1 MLKVIQSP
9 AKYLQGPDAAVLFGQ
24 YAKNLAESFF
34 VIADDFVMKLAGE
47 KVVNGLQSHD
57 IRCHAERF
65 NGECSHAEINRLMA
79 ILQKQ
84 GCRGVVGI
92 GGGKTL
98 DTAKAIGY
106 YQKLPVVVIPTIA
119 STDAPTSAL
128 SVIYTEAGEFEE
140 YLIYPKNPDM
150 VVMTRRL
157 SPKRRYA
164 CWSPAWAMR
173 SPPGS
178 RPKLATMRAPPAWP
192 EDSPPRRR

>member
-1 MLKVIQSP
+1 ML
-9 AKYLQGPDAAVLFGQ
+9 LFCSVNMP
-24 YAKNLAESFF
+24 KTSAESFF

-150 VVMTRRL
+150 VVMDTAIIAKAPVRLLVSGMGDALSTLVRGQSLLRCARHQHGRRTVHRGGAE
-157 SPKRRYA
+157 PR
-164 CWSPAWAMR
+164 
-173 SPPGS
+173 PPV
-178 RPKLATMRAPPAWP
+178 L
-192 EDSPPRRR
+192 

>member
-98 DTAKAIGY
+98 DTAK
-106 YQKLPVVVIPTIA
+106 
-119 STDAPTSAL
+119 
-128 SVIYTEAGEFEE
+128 
-140 YLIYPKNPDM
+140 
-150 VVMTRRL
+150 
-157 SPKRRYA
+157 
-164 CWSPAWAMR
+164 
-173 SPPGS
+173 
-178 RPKLATMRAPPAWP
+178 
-192 EDSPPRRR
+192 

>member
-9 AKYLQGPDAAVLFGQ
+9 AKYLQGPDASTLFGQ
-24 YAKNLAESFF
+24 YAKNLADSFF

-47 KVVNGLQSHD
+47 KVLNGLHSHD
-57 IRCHAERF
+57 ISCHAERF
-65 NGECSHAEINRLMA
+65 NGECSHVEINRLIA
-79 ILQKQ
+79 ILKKH

-140 YLIYPKNPDM
+140 YLIYPK
-150 VVMTRRL
+150 
-157 SPKRRYA
+157 
-164 CWSPAWAMR
+164 
-173 SPPGS
+173 
-178 RPKLATMRAPPAWP
+178 
-192 EDSPPRRR
+192 

>member
-24 YAKNLAESFF
+24 YAKNLADSFF

-92 GGGKTL
+92 GGGKTPRYREGDRLLPEAAGGGDPDHRL
-98 DTAKAIGY
+98 DRCANQRAVGD
-106 YQKLPVVVIPTIA
+106 LH
-119 STDAPTSAL
+119 
-128 SVIYTEAGEFEE
+128 
-140 YLIYPKNPDM
+140 
-150 VVMTRRL
+150 
-157 SPKRRYA
+157 
-164 CWSPAWAMR
+164 R
-173 SPPGS
+173 SG
-178 RPKLATMRAPPAWP
+178 
-192 EDSPPRRR
+192 

>member
-92 GGGKTL
+92 GG
-98 DTAKAIGY
+98 AAR
-106 YQKLPVVVIPTIA
+106 LPRCTNICFHA
-119 STDAPTSAL
+119 A
-128 SVIYTEAGEFEE
+128 
-140 YLIYPKNPDM
+140 
-150 VVMTRRL
+150 
-157 SPKRRYA
+157 
-164 CWSPAWAMR
+164 
-173 SPPGS
+173 
-178 RPKLATMRAPPAWP
+178 
-192 EDSPPRRR
+192 

>member
-9 AKYLQGPDAAVLFGQ
+9 AKYLQGPDAAVPAGQ

-140 YLIYPKNPDM
+140 YLIYPKKPGYGGDGHGDYRQSAG
-150 VVMTRRL
+150 T
-157 SPKRRYA
+157 
-164 CWSPAWAMR
+164 PAGLRHGRCA
-173 SPPGS
+173 PPGS
-178 RPKLATMRAPPAWP
+178 RPRPATMRAPPAWP
-192 EDSPPRRR
+192 GAVHRGGA

>member
-1 MLKVIQSP
+1 AGADNARAHHVYMRTYLRVKGMLKVIQSP

-106 YQKLPVVVIPTIA
+106 YQKLPVVVIPT
-119 STDAPTSAL
+119 
-128 SVIYTEAGEFEE
+128 
-140 YLIYPKNPDM
+140 
-150 VVMTRRL
+150 
-157 SPKRRYA
+157 
-164 CWSPAWAMR
+164 
-173 SPPGS
+173 
-178 RPKLATMRAPPAWP
+178 
-192 EDSPPRRR
+192 